1 MISLPLVKLWNNRS
15 LIFHFSKLEIK
26 RRYKESYLGFIWSAL
41 EPLFIFILLY
51 VVFTSIREPRGE
63 NFAIYL
69 ITGVMIYHLFTR
81 GTMGGLTSLR
91 GNSSILKSF
100 HIRKELFP
108 VVATGAIAILMF
120 AEVGVFLGLMPVF
133 SFTPTW
139 TLVFFPILIA
149 LLLFLILGV
158 SYILSIGNVFA
169 TDIQPIWAVFVYAL
183 LFASPIFWSL
193 SYVEEGILLEIQ
205 KINPV
210 GQLIEIAH
218 KLVFGQIPP
227 VSDWLYTSAFVFG
240 ILFIGYGLF
249 QKFEK
254 RATEEL

>member
-1 MISLPLVKLWNNRS
+1 MTNLPLLNLWKKRS
-15 LIFHFSKLEIK
+15 LIFHFSELEIK
-26 RRYKESYLGFIWSAL
+26 RRYKESYLGFVWSAL

-51 VVFTSIREPRGE
+51 VVFTSIRESREE

-91 GNSSILKSF
+91 GNSSILKSVNV
-100 HIRKELFP
+100 RKELFP

-120 AEVGVFLGLMPVF
+120 VEVGVFLGLMPVF
-133 SFTPTW
+133 SFVPTW

-158 SYILSIGNVFA
+158 SYILSIANVFA

-183 LFASPIFWSL
+183 LFVSPIFWSL

-205 KINPV
+205 KINPL

-218 KLVFGQIPP
+218 QLVFGHIPP
-227 VSDWLYTSAFVFG
+227 LSDWLYTSAFVFG